1 MVWRNTPASG
11 WRSKTP
17 HCRAGPRGKGFPA
30 LPGGATSIPTA
41 RAFYNR
47 AMRKIGI
54 QISVA
59 AVLLAVLGLGLLPQ
73 GALAQGTP
81 GGASAAPAG
90 IAPGEPNPSMPAPDP
105 ALVRYLGIKGNG
117 GGRFSAD
124 GKWLAFS
131 TSWTGTTQKWL
142 MPVDGGFPRQITY
155 GADAISFC
163 DFSYHDP
170 NLMIMGVAAGG
181 NERTQIYTIRPDG
194 TGLTELAVDPA
205 VWHNMGDWSRD
216 GRYVCYSSN
225 KRDERFF
232 DIYVQEVGSDGK
244 PVGEARLVAQKDA
257 ILGAGS
263 FSPNGR
269 YLLVSEA
276 LSNVDNSVSLLDWQS
291 GEMKLLTPHQG
302 DANFGDF
309 CWADDSTLYF
319 VTNENREFM
328 AIARMRLPDS
338 AGLAAWT
345 PAYELVQTP
354 EMDVT
359 GINISDNGA
368 VIGWSVN
375 DKGFERASLAGLPS
389 FEPLKNSSGTMKM
402 RVPEIPEGL
411 QAVGQFDRQG
421 RFVIL
426 QCSGAGGPGDLYRYD
441 LRSGSTMRLTYAS
454 LGGLDPKQFVT
465 PRLVEYS
472 SFDNK
477 KISAILYEPKG
488 SKPAGG
494 WPVIVE
500 AHGGPEGQS
509 QPWFDPQVQY
519 YLSRGVA
526 VMLPNPRG
534 SSGYGKTFMT
544 LDNIENRWKSV
555 ADYAAAYD
563 WLVAQ
568 KFADPRRIAITGGSY
583 GGYVVLD
590 SLCAYPDKWCAGVDS
605 FGIANFISFLE
616 NTAPYR
622 RPLREAEYGYLEAN
636 HDFLVQASPINK
648 VDKIKAPLLI
658 LQGAN
663 DPRVPLSEAQ
673 QMYDALRSRGHD
685 VDLIVF
691 PDEGHGWQKI
701 ENRAIAWQ
709 REVEFLGKRMKF

>member
-1 MVWRNTPASG
+1 
-11 WRSKTP
+11 
-17 HCRAGPRGKGFPA
+17 
-30 LPGGATSIPTA
+30 
-41 RAFYNR
+41 
-47 AMRKIGI
+47 MRKIGF
-54 QISVA
+54 QTSF
-59 AVLLAVLGLGLLPQ
+59 AVLLLALLGLSTLPT
-73 GALAQGTP
+73 GALAQGAP
-81 GGASAAPAG
+81 SGAPAAG

-131 TSWTGTTQKWL
+131 TSWTGTYQKWL
-142 MPVDGGFPRQITY
+142 MPSDGGFPRQITY
-155 GADAISFC
+155 GPDAIGFC
-163 DFSYHDP
+163 DFSFHDP
-170 NLMIMGVAAGG
+170 GLMIMGLSAGG

-194 TGLTELAVDPA
+194 TGQTPVAYDPA
-205 VWHNMGDWSRD
+205 VWHNMGDWTRD
-216 GRYVCYSSN
+216 GRYLSYSCN

-232 DIYVQEVGSDGK
+232 DIYVQELDAQGK
-244 PVGEARLVAQKDA
+244 PAGEPRLVLQKDA

-263 FSPNGR
+263 FSPSGL
-269 YLLVSEA
+269 YMLVSEA
-276 LSNVDNSVSLLDWQS
+276 NSNVDNNVSLLNWQT
-291 GEMKLLTPHQG
+291 GELVLLTPHEG
-302 DANFGDF
+302 EANFGDF
-309 CWADDSTLYF
+309 CWADDNTLYF
-319 VTNENREFM
+319 VTNEKREFM
-328 AIARMRLPDS
+328 AIARMSLPPGGAL
-338 AGLAAWT
+338 AGWN
-345 PAYELVQTP
+345 PSYELVHTP

-359 GINISDNGA
+359 GINVSDNGA

-375 DKGFERASLAGLPS
+375 DKGFERASLAALPG
-389 FEPLKNSSGTMKM
+389 FEPLKNSSGTMKL
-402 RVPEIPEGL
+402 RAPEIPDGL
-411 QAVGQFDRQG
+411 QSVGQFDRQN
-421 RFVIL
+421 RYVIF
-426 QCSGAGGPGDLYRYD
+426 QCSGSAGPGDMYRYD
-441 LRSGSTMRLTYAS
+441 LRSGSTMRLTQAS
-454 LGGLDPKQFVT
+454 LGGLDPAQFVA
-465 PRLVEYS
+465 PRLVEYP
-472 SFDNK
+472 SFDNL
-477 KISAILYEPKG
+477 KISAILYEPRG

-544 LDNIENRWKSV
+544 LDNIQNRWKSV

-568 KFADPRRIAITGGSY
+568 KIGDPRRIAIAGGSY
-583 GGYVVLD
+583 GGYVVLE

-622 RPLREAEYGYLEAN
+622 RPLREAEYGYLEADR
-636 HDFLVQASPINK
+636 DFLVQASPINK

-673 QMYDALRSRGHD
+673 QMYDALRARNHD

-709 REVEFLGKRMKF
+709 REVEFLSQRMRF